1 MTATDVRQTLLQLGA
16 EQGWAHRTNE
26 RADVYNRRN
35 TRIKVI
41 WQGDSRIS
49 GAAYFD
55 DEMYEAYTRELD
67 KIRTWLKR

>member
-41 WQGDSRIS
+41 WQGDTNIS
-49 GAAYFD
+49 GACYFD
-55 DEMYEAYTRELD
+55 EDMYEAYTRELD
-67 KIRTWLKR
+67 KVRTWLKR